1 MPESIVPSTCSPACN
16 VRFNFRIPQFA
27 SSTVETAAPLQPV
40 LDGSDVVVK
49 NRWKI
54 PAHTVALVG
63 RPAVWFSFDI
73 RTPKLALGPLT
84 LASKRLVWEQD
95 FGGHLFVAIT
105 GADDSQVTIV
115 EAGPLHPNGTGA
127 LVPYAYPEDQFAE
140 RGVID
145 FEPIV
150 IPPPHGLSEE
160 FFAELVR
167 STQRDYD
174 GDQRYRAVEIPFLRV
189 GRDSNSYAVGVL
201 ISCGI
206 DPRDVPKPVKAMRFE
221 WTGYPGMEDPVH
233 RSNFGA
239 YLGAPSPLEED
250 VVDVAYHNADGSVRY
265 VEVGGKPGASVRL
278 PDGSEVGLDR
288 NGRITFAPDDAR
300 GHGLPTRH
308 TEPPA
313 QIRAR
318 RKFPADPSPAGDEIT
333 LIVDG
338 RSVPLKP
345 GARYRGTVARRHD
358 GLGLAHLAASASEVV
373 LPLVEL
379 GAELRDP
386 KRVDRLLQI
395 GTEVTVGLSRD
406 RHPRLR
412 AHGTDWL
419 CDRLRSRRFHLPR
432 TRNVAAIAVLAG
444 LVMLA
449 GAVWFVRER

>member
-1 MPESIVPSTCSPACN
+1 
-16 VRFNFRIPQFA
+16 VRFKLQIPKFA
-27 SSTVETAAPLQPV
+27 SSTVETATRLRPV

-54 PAHTVALVG
+54 PPHTVAIVG

-73 RTPKLALGPLT
+73 RTPNVAFGPLRIG
-84 LASKRLVWEQD
+84 SKRLVWEQD
-95 FGGHLFVAIT
+95 FGGHLFVAIG

-127 LVPYAYPEDQFAE
+127 LVPYAYPEDEFAE

-150 IPPPHGLSEE
+150 IAPPNGLSEA

-167 STQRDYD
+167 TTQRKYD
-174 GDQRYRAVEIPFLRV
+174 GDQRYLAVEIPFLRV

-206 DPRDVPKPVKAMRFE
+206 DPRDVPKPAKSMRWE

-233 RSNFGA
+233 RANFGA
-239 YLGAPSPLEED
+239 YLGAPSRLADD

-265 VEVGGKPGASVRL
+265 VVVGGAPGRKVRL
-278 PDGSEVGLDR
+278 PDGSEVQLDA
-288 NGRITFAPDDAR
+288 NGRIAFAPDEAR
-300 GHGLPTRH
+300 AHGLPTQL
-308 TEPPA
+308 TEPPE
-313 QIRAR
+313 QIRRR
-318 RKFPADPSPAGDEIT
+318 RKFPPDPSPAGAEIT
-333 LIVDG
+333 LIVDN
-338 RSVPLKP
+338 RSVSLAP
-345 GARYRGTVARRHD
+345 GMKFRGSVERRHD
-358 GLGLAHLAASASEVV
+358 GLGLAHLKATEGEVV

-406 RHPRLR
+406 RHPRLT

-419 CDRLRSRRFHLPR
+419 RDRLRYRRFHLPR
-432 TRNVAAIAVLAG
+432 TRNVAATAVIAGVA
-444 LVMLA
+444 VLA
-449 GAVWFVRER
+449 GAVWLLRQR

>member
-1 MPESIVPSTCSPACN
+1 MRVKL
-16 VRFNFRIPQFA
+16 RIPKLA
-27 SSTVETAAPLQPV
+27 TSTVETATRPRPV

-63 RPAVWFSFDI
+63 RPAVWFSFDV
-73 RTPKLALGPLT
+73 RTPQIAFGPLH
-84 LASKRLVWEQD
+84 LPSKRLVWEQD
-95 FGGHLFVAIT
+95 FGGHLFVAIV
-105 GADDSQVTIV
+105 GADDSNVTIV
-115 EAGPLHPNGTGA
+115 EAGPLHPDGTGA

-140 RGVID
+140 RGVLD

-150 IPPPHGLSEE
+150 IAPPNGLSAE

-167 STQRDYD
+167 STQREYD

-206 DPRDVPKPVKAMRFE
+206 DPRDIPKPVKSIRWE

-239 YLGAPSPLEED
+239 YLGEPSRLSD
-250 VVDVAYHNADGSVRY
+250 GVVDVTYHNADGSVRY
-265 VEVGGKPGASVRL
+265 AVVGGAPSAEVRL
-278 PDGSEVGLDR
+278 PDGSEVRLDP
-288 NGRITFAPDDAR
+288 NGRIAFAPDDAR
-300 GHGLPTRH
+300 RRGLPTNH
-308 TEPPA
+308 TEPPG
-313 QIRAR
+313 QIRR
-318 RKFPADPSPAGDEIT
+318 RRRFPEHPSPAGAEIT

-338 RSVPLKP
+338 RSVALEP
-345 GARYRGTVARRHD
+345 GAQYRGTVARRHD
-358 GLGLAHLAASASEVV
+358 GLGLAHLEGRGREVV

-406 RHPRLR
+406 RHPKLR

-419 CDRLRSRRFHLPR
+419 RDRLRARRFHLPR
-432 TRNVAAIAVLAG
+432 TRNIAGTAAVAGIVAA
-444 LVMLA
+444 A
-449 GAVWFVRER
+449 GALWLLRER

>member
-1 MPESIVPSTCSPACN
+1 
-16 VRFNFRIPQFA
+16 VRFHLRIPRFA
-27 SSTVETAAPLQPV
+27 SSTVETATGLRPV
-40 LDGSDVVVK
+40 LDGSDVVVQ

-54 PAHTVALVG
+54 PPHTVALVG
-63 RPAVWFSFDI
+63 RPAVWFSFDV
-73 RTPKLALGPLT
+73 RTPNIALGPLRI
-84 LASKRLVWEQD
+84 ASKRLVWEQD

-105 GADDSQVTIV
+105 DADDSRVTII
-115 EAGPLHPNGTGA
+115 EAGPLNPNGTGA

-145 FEPIV
+145 FEPIT
-150 IPPPHGLSEE
+150 IAPPTGLSEE

-167 STQRDYD
+167 TTQREYD

-206 DPRDVPKPVKAMRFE
+206 DPRDVPKPVKAMRWE

-239 YLGAPSPLEED
+239 YLGVPSRLADDD

-265 VEVGGKPGASVRL
+265 VVVGGKPNADVRL
-278 PDGSEVGLDR
+278 PDGSEVRLGAI
-288 NGRITFAPDDAR
+288 GRVAFAPDDAR
-300 GHGLPTRH
+300 RHGLPTNH

-313 QIRAR
+313 QIRNR
-318 RKFPADPSPAGDEIT
+318 RKFPPDPSPAGAEIT
-333 LIVDG
+333 LIVNG
-338 RSVPLKP
+338 RSVALEP
-345 GARYRGTVARRHD
+345 GMKYRGTVARRHD
-358 GLGLAHLAASASEVV
+358 GLGLADLMGDSAEVV

-406 RHPRLR
+406 RHPKLR

-419 CDRLRSRRFHLPR
+419 LDRLRSRRLHLPR
-432 TRNVAAIAVLAG
+432 ARNVIGTAAVLAG

-449 GAVWFVRER
+449 GAAWFVRAR

>member
-1 MPESIVPSTCSPACN
+1 M
-16 VRFNFRIPQFA
+16 
-27 SSTVETAAPLQPV
+27 
-40 LDGSDVVVK
+40 
-49 NRWKI
+49 
-54 PAHTVALVG
+54 
-63 RPAVWFSFDI
+63 
-73 RTPKLALGPLT
+73 
-84 LASKRLVWEQD
+84 
-95 FGGHLFVAIT
+95 
-105 GADDSQVTIV
+105 
-115 EAGPLHPNGTGA
+115 HPNGSGA
-127 LVPYAYPEDQFAE
+127 LVPFAYPEDQFAE

-145 FEPIV
+145 FEPIT
-150 IPPPHGLSEE
+150 IAPPNGLAAE

-167 STQRDYD
+167 TAQRGYD

-206 DPRDVPKPVKAMRFE
+206 DPRDVPKPRKSMRFE

-239 YLGAPSPLEED
+239 YLGVPNRLADD

-265 VEVGGKPGASVRL
+265 AVVGGRPNATVQL
-278 PDGSEVGLDR
+278 PDGSEVRLDA

-300 GHGLPTRH
+300 RHGLPTNH
-308 TEPPA
+308 SEPPA
-313 QIRAR
+313 QIRSR
-318 RKFPADPSPAGDEIT
+318 RKFPPDPSPAGAEIT

-338 RSVPLKP
+338 RPVPLAP
-345 GARYRGTVARRHD
+345 GAQYRGTVERRHD
-358 GLGLAHLAASASEVV
+358 GLGLAHLRGTGSEVV

-406 RHPRLR
+406 RHPKLR

-419 CDRLRSRRFHLPR
+419 RDRLRARRFHLPR
-432 TRNVAAIAVLAG
+432 TKNVAATAVAAVVIAA
-444 LVMLA
+444 A
-449 GAVWFVRER
+449 GAFWLLRER